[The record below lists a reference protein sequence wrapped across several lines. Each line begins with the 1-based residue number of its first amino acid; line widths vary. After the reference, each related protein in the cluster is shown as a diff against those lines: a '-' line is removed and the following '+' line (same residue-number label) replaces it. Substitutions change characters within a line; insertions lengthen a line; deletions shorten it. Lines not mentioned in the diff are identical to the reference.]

1 MVNHSQGGINAGM
14 ITNTNVSYTK
24 PTANQVLKYD
34 ATLDQWVPGTDAS
47 STDAT
52 QLQGVDIC
60 TTTPT
65 DQQVLTY
72 DLATTEWCP
81 STPAGGGGKV
91 LQVVTLLNNFQYNM
105 PNSWNTSGQY
115 ISITPTS
122 ATNKLLL
129 FSAPPTRGGDQYA
142 EFALDYYRYSA
153 GQVSGQ
159 SPLGTSMFADAWPG
173 GILMDS
179 HFPALDYS
187 YLNAMIPMNLADD
200 GYGTTDEVFYNLAVK
215 VSSNSYPA
223 EIPSQMW
230 TSILMEID
238 ES

>member
-24 PTANQVLKYD
+24 PTNGQVLKYD
-34 ATLDQWVPGTDAS
+34 STLDQWIPGTDAS
-47 STDAT
+47 SSDAT

-65 DQQVLTY
+65 DGQVLTY

-81 STPAGGGGKV
+81 ADSGGGGKV
-91 LQVVTLLNNFQYNM
+91 VQVVTLLADFQYNM
-105 PNSWNTSGQY
+105 PNSWNTTGFY

-142 EFALDYYRYSA
+142 EFSIDYFRHSA

-159 SPLGTSMFADAWPG
+159 SPLGTSMFPDAWPG
-173 GILMDS
+173 GITMNSD
-179 HFPALDYS
+179 FPALNNS
-187 YLNAMIPMNLADD
+187 YLNAFIPMNVADD
-200 GYGTTDEVFYNLAVK
+200 GYATTSEVFYNLAVK
-215 VSSNSYPA
+215 VTSNSYPA